1 MNTAFIVMMLLSVI
15 RLSTPTFVAG
25 VGNMFCE
32 RVGVLNLG
40 SEGMMVSGAFCSVLG
55 SYLTGNAW
63 FGVICGMFGGALAA
77 LLHAIVCVEF
87 GGMHAISGLG
97 LNMFALGLTTFLCS
111 AIFKSTISPNVAALN
126 TMGWAKDIPVI
137 GLYLAQ
143 LSPLVFVA
151 VAVAV
156 IAYIIVFK
164 TPIGMRIRAV
174 GDDPR
179 TVETAGIDV
188 WKTKYFGVITC
199 GFICG
204 LAGSYMALGQLDRFV
219 IGMTSGKGML
229 SVIAVKMGRWNPI
242 GIMGTALLLG
252 FFDALQLQ
260 LQFSS
265 GIKIPPEL
273 IQILPFVAGIVV
285 LSLQHSGNDRPSSL
299 ELPYLRNRYKC

>member
-1 MNTAFIVMMLLSVI
+1 
-15 RLSTPTFVAG
+15 
-25 VGNMFCE
+25 
-32 RVGVLNLG
+32 
-40 SEGMMVSGAFCSVLG
+40 MVSGAFCAVLG
-55 SYLTGNAW
+55 SYITGNAW
-63 FGVICGMFGGALAA
+63 FGVLCGMLGGALAA
-77 LLHAIVCVEF
+77 LLHGVVSIEF
-87 GGMHAISGLG
+87 GGIQAISGLG

-111 AIFKSTISPNVAALN
+111 AIFKSNISPNVTALN
-126 TMGWAKDIPVI
+126 NMTWAKDMPLI
-137 GLYLAQ
+137 GFFLAQ

-151 VAVAV
+151 IAVAV
-156 IAYIIVFK
+156 IAYIVVFK
-164 TPIGMRIRAV
+164 TPIGMRISAV

-188 WKTKYFGVITC
+188 WKIKYLGVIIC
-199 GFICG
+199 GLICG

-229 SVIAVKMGRWNPI
+229 AVIAVKMGRWNPI

-265 GIKIPPEL
+265 TVNIPPEL

-285 LSLQHSGNDRPSSL
+285 LSLQQSSDDRPSSL
-299 ELPYLRNRYKC
+299 DMPYLRNRYKY